1 MSSECS
7 LLCSLQLWTLKYAGL
22 HERDISMHSY
32 QQKPPST
39 KQSILPFIHNTS
51 NSSSTND
58 KTPKKAP
65 YYDEYNDYFTSRLLP
80 FHISNKIF
88 HNLRDKLN
96 ELDNLLLTL
105 KLIRTIWIYIDTIFL
120 GFSNGTFVFIFID
133 KINRTLK
140 NILID
145 KTTLEKKFHITT
157 IISDIYINPFGI
169 YIIYDTLS
177 KIDIFRFNKPIRI
190 FDSKFNLSNE
200 SIRLTSEELPP
211 YSNTIFVRRWF
222 NIDHDHRTIT
232 VWWSMLNEGISTTG
246 HLIDGDKKKTRFNCL
261 SIIFPWENE
270 NEKEIMHTIQ
280 TETSNP
286 YYCSSTSSGLTTIEM
301 NENVDKN
308 NLERTYE
315 LNVYY
320 YENFRSVP
328 LRLVHIPSLTSSVLY
343 VIRSSS
349 HTILCLT
356 DATLISIDEIN
367 HIERSKLCLLTKNLT
382 GLWWIIDN
390 LLFSVADEQGSLIF
404 YDIALNS
411 IWPIL
416 SSNKKLNFHYYLN
429 QNKSIIAINQLLNP
443 ILSSSSNLTLL
454 LQFSHGGPIG
464 LIDIHYPFNNIHSLF
479 RYYLNFQNYS
489 YIIDLLWCLDW
500 TRQDNDCRLAISYI
514 IQELFRNINNNKYI
528 YIEQILRTFYSP
540 LRSISDASILRNRSF
555 INQISIKYFY
565 YLLKEKYY
573 SQALQLAKHLE
584 NRIIYLDLYYA
595 CDYNNEKTIMN
606 ICAEKLHLNIDNN
619 IDNDDDNESGLSVT
633 SSEDENDNDKI
644 IKEKFP
650 IMNEKQ
656 YGDINEILTS
666 AIEHYK
672 LDENM
677 YKFLLDRIHAM

>member
-1 MSSECS
+1 
-7 LLCSLQLWTLKYAGL
+7 
-22 HERDISMHSY
+22 
-32 QQKPPST
+32 
-39 KQSILPFIHNTS
+39 
-51 NSSSTND
+51 
-58 KTPKKAP
+58 
-65 YYDEYNDYFTSRLLP
+65 
-80 FHISNKIF
+80 
-88 HNLRDKLN
+88 
-96 ELDNLLLTL
+96 
-105 KLIRTIWIYIDTIFL
+105 
-120 GFSNGTFVFIFID
+120 
-133 KINRTLK
+133 
-140 NILID
+140 
-145 KTTLEKKFHITT
+145 
-157 IISDIYINPFGI
+157 
-169 YIIYDTLS
+169 
-177 KIDIFRFNKPIRI
+177 
-190 FDSKFNLSNE
+190 
-200 SIRLTSEELPP
+200 
-211 YSNTIFVRRWF
+211 
-222 NIDHDHRTIT
+222 
-232 VWWSMLNEGISTTG
+232 
-246 HLIDGDKKKTRFNCL
+246 
-261 SIIFPWENE
+261 
-270 NEKEIMHTIQ
+270 
-280 TETSNP
+280 
-286 YYCSSTSSGLTTIEM
+286 
-301 NENVDKN
+301 N

-528 YIEQILRTFYSP
+528 YIEQILRTFYS
-540 LRSISDASILRNRSF
+540 
-555 INQISIKYFY
+555 
-565 YLLKEKYY
+565 
-573 SQALQLAKHLE
+573 
-584 NRIIYLDLYYA
+584 
-595 CDYNNEKTIMN
+595 
-606 ICAEKLHLNIDNN
+606 
-619 IDNDDDNESGLSVT
+619 
-633 SSEDENDNDKI
+633 
-644 IKEKFP
+644 
-650 IMNEKQ
+650 
-656 YGDINEILTS
+656 
-666 AIEHYK
+666 
-672 LDENM
+672 
-677 YKFLLDRIHAM
+677 LLDKYLICS